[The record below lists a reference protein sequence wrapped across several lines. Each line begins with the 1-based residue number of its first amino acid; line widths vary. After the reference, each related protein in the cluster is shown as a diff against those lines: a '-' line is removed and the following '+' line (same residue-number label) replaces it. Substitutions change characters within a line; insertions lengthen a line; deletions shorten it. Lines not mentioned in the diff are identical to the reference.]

1 MKNMYITWNKENE
14 LGIPIIDEQH
24 RGAVATINS
33 LFYFMQDERGLDALR
48 PTLTVL
54 DQYTLIHF
62 ETEEAIMKQKGYP
75 DYDAHALLHKE
86 LVEKMGHVM
95 REAIAQ
101 SDPKVVLTFLKEW
114 WLDHINEQDRKF
126 STYVSSKPN

>member
-48 PTLTVL
+48 PTLNVL
-54 DQYTLIHF
+54 DQYTIIHF
-62 ETEEAIMKQKGYP
+62 ETEEALLKQKGYP
-75 DYDAHALLHKE
+75 DLEAHVLLHKE
-86 LVEKMGHVM
+86 LIEKMGHVM

-101 SDPKVVLTFLKEW
+101 SDPKVVLTFLKQW
-114 WLDHINEQDRKF
+114 WMDHINEEDRK
-126 STYVSSKPN
+126 YSSYMASKS